1 MFDHACAGA
10 DGGDGEVVFC
20 GEVEDFLD
28 GVGIRAWEEEFDGI
42 EAEAGGVFE
51 SVGEGAVE
59 DEGTGGGFGDVAEGD
74 GGSHGI
80 SGKWLRA
87 GCPSH
92 GHSDSRIMLP

>member
-28 GVGIRAWEEEFDGI
+28 GVGVWGREEEFDGI
-42 EAEAGGVFE
+42 EAEACGVFE

-59 DEGTGGGFGDVAEGD
+59 DEGSGGGFGDVAEGD
-74 GGSHGI
+74 GGFHGI
-80 SGKWLRA
+80 PGKRLLA
-87 GCPSH
+87 GFPRH
-92 GHSDSRIMLP
+92 GHSDSRMMLP